1 MTMTL
6 TSPPAYPDPAIA
18 TNVIVRGASPLGNR
32 IQAQWQL
39 RLETE
44 LPQHSAATRSS
55 ILLWL
60 LGAERDWESLS
71 TERLQI
77 VERGMDYR
85 FRLLQQ
91 RYLGLAP
98 TTAYKT
104 LMQRLGG
111 LVVVRERIRTWIALS
126 NDSLPERLRQ
136 RQRTVVDVLAEVIQE
151 MLARD
156 RQVRGEIELIGK
168 CTNNPRLRDA
178 LLFASIEEYCLRP
191 IRNHPLIA
199 HRFVNYLRQAR
210 TGGMTNI
217 PQGELVSLVADEVI
231 GDDDTSLNLVDLQAL
246 EDYYHQQD
254 SIDTQVL
261 RDRVKQEFRAYLID
275 RLGEVAGEWL
285 DAYRQ
290 GKKPDEIAVALGLS
304 VMQIYRLRDKI
315 YYHAIKLFALK
326 AQPELVAQWLQISLQ
341 EHDFGLSASQ
351 WQQFEDRLEPIQLEI
366 LNGIRAGNSIDS
378 IAKTLNLKSNHVF
391 NAWLQIYL
399 TAQKIRRLR

>member
-6 TSPPAYPDPAIA
+6 TSPPAHPDPSIVTDA
-18 TNVIVRGASPLGNR
+18 IVRGASPLGNR

-44 LPQHSAATRSS
+44 LYQDSAATRSS

-60 LGAERDWESLS
+60 LGADRDWENLS
-71 TERLQI
+71 AERLQI

-111 LVVVRERIRTWIALS
+111 VVVVRERIRTWIALS
-126 NDSLPERLRQ
+126 ND
-136 RQRTVVDVLAEVIQE
+136 RQRTVADVLAEVIQE
-151 MLARD
+151 MLVRD

-168 CTNNPRLRDA
+168 CNNHPRLRDA

-199 HRFVNYLRQAR
+199 HRFVTYLHQAR
-210 TGGMTNI
+210 NGGMTNI
-217 PQGELVSLVADEVI
+217 PAGELVFLVADEVI
-231 GDDDTSLNLVDLQAL
+231 GDGDTSFNLVDLQAL

-261 RDRVKQEFRAYLID
+261 RDRVKQEFRAYLIA
-275 RLGEVAGEWL
+275 RLGAVAGEWFDIYL
-285 DAYRQ
+285 Q
-290 GKKPDEIAVALGLS
+290 GKKPDEIAATLGLNPIE
-304 VMQIYRLRDKI
+304 IYRLRDKVG
-315 YYHAIKLFALK
+315 YHAIKLFALK
-326 AQPELVAQWLQISLQ
+326 AQPELVTQWLQISLQ
-341 EHDFGLSASQ
+341 EHNFGLSSDR
-351 WQQFEDRLEPIQLEI
+351 WQQFCQGSEPIQLEI
-366 LNGIRAGNSIDS
+366 LHGVKAGNSIDS
-378 IAKTLNLKSNHVF
+378 IAKALQLKTNRVF
-391 NAWLQIYL
+391 DAWLQIYL
-399 TAQKIRRLR
+399 AAQQIRNT

>member
-6 TSPPAYPDPAIA
+6 TSPPAHPDPSLA

-60 LGAERDWESLS
+60 LGADRDWESLS
-71 TERLQI
+71 ADRLKI

-91 RYLGLAP
+91 RYLGLVP

-111 LVVVRERIRTWIALS
+111 LIVVRERIRTWIAQS
-126 NDSLPERLRQ
+126 ND
-136 RQRTVVDVLAEVIQE
+136 RQRTVADVLTEVIQE

-156 RQVRGEIELIGK
+156 RQVRGEIERIGK
-168 CTNNPRLRDA
+168 YTNNPRLRDA

-210 TGGMTNI
+210 TGGITNI
-217 PQGELVSLVADEVI
+217 PAGEPIWLVADEVI
-231 GDDDTSLNLVDLQAL
+231 GEDRTSLSAIDLQIL
-246 EDYYHQQD
+246 EDYCHQQAEE
-254 SIDTQVL
+254 DT
-261 RDRVKQEFRAYLID
+261 
-275 RLGEVAGEWL
+275 
-285 DAYRQ
+285 
-290 GKKPDEIAVALGLS
+290 
-304 VMQIYRLRDKI
+304 
-315 YYHAIKLFALK
+315 
-326 AQPELVAQWLQISLQ
+326 
-341 EHDFGLSASQ
+341 
-351 WQQFEDRLEPIQLEI
+351 
-366 LNGIRAGNSIDS
+366 
-378 IAKTLNLKSNHVF
+378 
-391 NAWLQIYL
+391 
-399 TAQKIRRLR
+399 

>member
-6 TSPPAYPDPAIA
+6 TSPPAHPDPSLA
-18 TNVIVRGASPLGNR
+18 TNTIVRGASPLGNR

-60 LGAERDWESLS
+60 LGADRDWENLS
-71 TERLQI
+71 AERLQI

-98 TTAYKT
+98 TAAYKT

-111 LVVVRERIRTWIALS
+111 VVVVRERIRTWIALS
-126 NDSLPERLRQ
+126 ND
-136 RQRTVVDVLAEVIQE
+136 RQRTVADVLTEVIQE

-231 GDDDTSLNLVDLQAL
+231 GDDDTSFNLVDLQAL

-275 RLGEVAGEWL
+275 RLGAVAGEWL
-285 DAYRQ
+285 DAYLQ
-290 GKKPDEIAVALGLS
+290 GKKPDEIAAALGLNS
-304 VMQIYRLRDKI
+304 IQIYRLRDKI
-315 YYHAIKLFALK
+315 NYHAIKLFALK

-351 WQQFEDRLEPIQLEI
+351 WQQFDDRLEPIQLEI
-366 LNGIRAGNSIDS
+366 LNGMRAGSSIDS
-378 IAKTLNLKSNHVF
+378 IATTLNLKSNRVF
-391 NAWLQIYL
+391 DAWLQIYL
-399 TAQKIRRLR
+399 AAQKIRKLP